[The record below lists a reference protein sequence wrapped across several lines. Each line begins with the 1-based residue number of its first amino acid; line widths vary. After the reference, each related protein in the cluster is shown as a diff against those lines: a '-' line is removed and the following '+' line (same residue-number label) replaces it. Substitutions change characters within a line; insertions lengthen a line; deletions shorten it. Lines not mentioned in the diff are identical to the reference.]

1 MDTTSTPTAPPAAAP
16 SASAAPTDARRA
28 LLRDPSL
35 RWLLAGSFIS
45 LLGDQFT
52 LIALPWAALQ
62 LSHDPLVLGIVL
74 AMVGVPRAAFILV
87 GGAFVDRYSPQRV
100 LMLSKHANTLL
111 LGVLAIAIGLGRLD
125 VTGLCLL
132 ALGIGVAA
140 AFGIPAATSMLP
152 QIVAPHQL
160 PAANGLTMGLR
171 QITMFIGPLLAG
183 LLIATT
189 DGTAGLAAAFA
200 VDAASFA
207 LSAWTLSKV
216 VTRPRIASSAQAVL
230 HAVAE
235 GLRHC
240 WNDRQL
246 RALLAYGS
254 AVSLLIAG
262 PLQTALPVLAASVP
276 GLGAGGLGTMLGAHG
291 GGMLIG
297 LAVAAAR
304 PGWRLG
310 TLGATV
316 LAIDACVGLLI
327 VPIGRIDA
335 TWQGAVLLLVTG
347 ACAGFVQVRVFSW
360 LQRRVPPALMGRAM
374 SVFMFVFVGL
384 APLSAAAAG
393 VLLRWLTPATLFA
406 AAGGLLVVLVG
417 IALAWP
423 GSPMR
428 RLGEAAA

>member
-1 MDTTSTPTAPPAAAP
+1 MDTTSTPAPPTAAP
-16 SASAAPTDARRA
+16 PDPGAARRA
-28 LLRDPSL
+28 LLKDRNL
-35 RWLLAGSFIS
+35 RWLLAGSAVS

-62 LSHDPLVLGIVL
+62 LSGDPLVLGIVL

-87 GGAFVDRYSPQRV
+87 GGAFVDRHSPKRV
-100 LMLSKHANTLL
+100 LMLTKHANTVLL
-111 LGVLAIAIGLGRLD
+111 AVLAAAIDLGALNAAGLYA
-125 VTGLCLL
+125 L

-140 AFGIPAATSMLP
+140 AFSIPAATSMLP
-152 QIVAPHQL
+152 QVVERSQL

-171 QITMFIGPLLAG
+171 QLTMFLGPLAAG
-183 LLIATT
+183 VLIAAG
-189 DGTAGLAAAFA
+189 DGTRGLAAAFA

-216 VTRPRIASSAQAVL
+216 AVRPQPMPSRQAVL
-230 HAVAE
+230 ASVVE

-246 RALLAYGS
+246 RALLSYGS

-262 PLQTALPVLAASVP
+262 PLQTALPVLASQVAVI
-276 GLGAGGLGTMLGAHG
+276 GAGGLGTMLGAHG
-291 GGMLIG
+291 AGMLLG
-297 LAVAAAR
+297 LALAGSR
-304 PGWRLG
+304 PHWRLG

-316 LAIDACVGLLI
+316 LAIDATVGLLI
-327 VPIGRIDA
+327 VPIGHVTS
-335 TWQGAVLLLVTG
+335 TWQGALLLLATG
-347 ACAGFVQVRVFSW
+347 TCAGFVQVLVFSW

-393 VLLRWLTPATLFA
+393 AVLRWVALPTLFA
-406 AAGGLLVVLVG
+406 AAGGLLVALV
-417 IALAWP
+417 ALAAAWP